1 MKSPL
6 YDLLLVLHVAAG
18 LIGFGGCAVTGYYAA
33 LGRQLLEP
41 KGLDRA
47 PSSKSDVSGA
57 EWRRRWIL
65 VETYFRPATNWI
77 ERLVLLVPLFGL
89 GMLALGDHR
98 GFDQLWPWIGL
109 SLWVVAVGAASGLLW
124 PGERRIQVALHR
136 SPASSDLLVARS
148 GPLSVPPGPG
158 GQLGGQLGGGA
169 NTKVVLAACRA
180 AERGAMVT
188 SVLYVAAVA
197 VMIAQPHG

>member
-6 YDLLLVLHVAAG
+6 YDLLLVLHVAVG

-41 KGLDRA
+41 RELGSARG
-47 PSSKSDVSGA
+47 SESGVTAA
-57 EWRRRWIL
+57 EWRRRWGL

-109 SLWVVAVGAASGLLW
+109 TLWVVAVGAASGLLW
-124 PGERRIQVALHR
+124 PGERQIQAALR
-136 SPASSDLLVARS
+136 SPASSGLLVARS
-148 GPLSVPPGPG
+148 GPLSVPPDPEA
-158 GQLGGQLGGGA
+158 QLGERVEE
-169 NTKVVLAACRA
+169 KVVLGACRR

-188 SVLYVAAVA
+188 SVLYVAAVV